1 MTDSDPREEVDTL
14 RQRLRSNGEDARY
27 VQYDTDRRH
36 LLKFSDNIRLVPS
49 EIGDHRHLKLL
60 RHCTRMATLATP
72 PSVEDFEDND
82 EADDAGVD
90 DQDDVDELLEDH
102 GLLGA
107 ALEYRAVAETIVR
120 WINSEYDN
128 EHTNQDYR
136 TALRSFGRYRQKRDE
151 PPETLAW
158 IPTGTSN
165 DFDPVPS
172 ERDLLTWNDLQ
183 DLINAARNPRD
194 EALLAVQFEAGL
206 RGGELYDLQ
215 VGDVFD
221 SDHSVGIHVNG
232 KEGERSVHLISS
244 VPYLQRWLDEH
255 PASDDDQAWLWSKL
269 SSSDRPSYPTFLN
282 YFKYAAER
290 VDISKDVTPTA
301 FRKANT
307 RWLVT
312 QGFSTAR
319 IEDRQGRK
327 RGSDHTSRYMA
338 RFGEESN
345 ENAYARLHGI
355 EVESEEPEQTGPIE
369 CPRCH
374 RDTPRDKD
382 FCMWCHNALSFEATE
397 KVDAVDDD
405 VAESIAESA
414 QDEGVDVTPEEMLEA
429 RKALEENPEL
439 KQLLLPD

>member
-1 MTDSDPREEVDTL
+1 MTDVDPRQEVDTL
-14 RQRLRSNGEDARY
+14 RRRLQSNGEDARY
-27 VQYDTDRRH
+27 VQFDADRRH
-36 LLKFSDNIRLVPS
+36 LLKFSDNVRLVPS
-49 EIGDHRHLKLL
+49 EIGEHRHLKLL
-60 RHCTRMATLATP
+60 RHCTRMAALATP

-82 EADDAGVD
+82 EIEAAGV
-90 DQDDVDELLEDH
+90 QDEADIDELLEEH

-107 ALEYRAVAETIVR
+107 VLEYRAVAEAIVR
-120 WINSEYDN
+120 WINTEYDN

-136 TALRSFGRYRQKRDE
+136 TALRSFGRYRLKKDE

-165 DFDPVPS
+165 DFDPAPS
-172 ERDLLTWNDLQ
+172 ERDLLTWDELQ
-183 DLINAARNPRD
+183 ELIDAARNPRD
-194 EALLAVQFEAGL
+194 EALFAVQFESGL
-206 RGGELYDLQ
+206 RAGELYDLRI
-215 VGDVFD
+215 GDVFD
-221 SDHSVGIHVNG
+221 SEHSVGIHGDG
-232 KEGERSVHLISS
+232 KQGERPVHLIAS

-255 PASDDDQAWLWSKL
+255 PAGDDDQAFLWSKL
-269 SSSDRPSYPTFLN
+269 SSTDRPSYPTFLN

-290 VDISKDVTPTA
+290 AGISKDVTPTN
-301 FRKANT
+301 FRKSNT
-307 RWLVT
+307 RWLVI

-327 RGSDHTSRYMA
+327 RGSEHTARYMA

-355 EVESEEPEQTGPIE
+355 DVEAEEPEETGPVE

-374 RDTPRDKD
+374 RDTPREKD
-382 FCMWCHNALSFEATE
+382 FCMWCHNALSHEATE
-397 KVDAVDDD
+397 KINDVDND

-414 QDEGVDVTPEEMLEA
+414 QGDVDVTPEEMLEA
-429 RKALEENPEL
+429 RKAIEENPAL